1 LGAGCFHEH
10 AAELLE
16 VFWVV
21 NHFDCG
27 LNGGSEGAPS
37 VWLPL
42 AGVLGVFM
50 PLCATGSF
58 AEGFGFKMAEIQV
71 DGEPE
76 GHIIGLDVPDGGEN
90 SHAIVEVSARYHIGT
105 KVRSF

>member
-1 LGAGCFHEH
+1 LGACSLHEH

-37 VWLPL
+37 VGLPL

-50 PLCATGSF
+50 PQCATGSF
-58 AEGFGFKMAEIQV
+58 AEGFGIKMAEIQV
-71 DGEPE
+71 DGESG
-76 GHIIGLDVPDGGEN
+76 GHFIGLDAPDSGEN
-90 SHAIVEVSARYHIGT
+90 SHAVVEVRARYHIGT